1 MGLIRDAFRV
11 FGKVRE
17 QQVRDKYVKCGITRR
32 NAAKPGNCLATGSIV
47 CTAWACRD
55 TDEPIPTDLELA
67 MYLVRHGVQRL
78 AEIKPMPD

>member
-32 NAAKPGNCLATGSIV
+32 DAVKGIV
-47 CTAWACRD
+47 RCSTAPCIARKTSFGHRLRRAD
-55 TDEPIPTDLELA
+55 P
-67 MYLVRHGVQRL
+67 LVL
-78 AEIKPMPD
+78 SD